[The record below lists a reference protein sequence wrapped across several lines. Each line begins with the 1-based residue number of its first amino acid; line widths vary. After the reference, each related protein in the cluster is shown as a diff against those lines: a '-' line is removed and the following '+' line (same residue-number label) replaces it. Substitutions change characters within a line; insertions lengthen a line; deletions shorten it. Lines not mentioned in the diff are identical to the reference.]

1 MINHVSFR
9 NFKGLRSVEVSLE
22 QFTVFVGPN
31 ASGKT
36 SILEGLFY
44 LSQLRDKDPYELF
57 KDDLHPL
64 MLYSRGAQGEMK
76 LEVSTPNGCRRLSVT
91 PPDLPPE
98 HSAYQFMMESA
109 NRWQMN
115 AQFNPNVKGEGGWAS
130 LGHVEGARQKMSPA
144 VLVQLEPVRL
154 ASPSYGKE
162 REPQMARD
170 GSGLASALV
179 RMAGNRP
186 DDFQELQKRLRRI
199 IPSMQKVRFDR
210 APVRLRASEH
220 DPMLIEYW
228 GDAIVFDFENASNV
242 PARMASD
249 GTLLALAILTVAMAP
264 DRPKLI
270 LLDNVENGLHPNAQ
284 KELVGLLETILALN
298 PELQIVATTHSP
310 YLVDIVEPEQVR
322 IMTHQK
328 DGSVACG
335 RLTDHPDYEKWKD
348 EMAPGEFWSLIGEK
362 WLGTRKGVVSQQ

>member
-1 MINHVSFR
+1 MIQHVSFQ

-36 SILEGLFY
+36 SILAGLFY
-44 LSQLRDKDPYELF
+44 LSQLSDKHPSEIFRVELN
-57 KDDLHPL
+57 PL
-64 MLYSRGAQGEMK
+64 ILYSRRGQGAMT
-76 LEVSTPNGCRRLSVT
+76 LEVSTAKGRRRLTVT
-91 PPDLPPE
+91 PPTFPPE
-98 HSAYQFMMESA
+98 HSHYQSLMETA
-109 NRWQMN
+109 NFWQMGSE
-115 AQFNPNVKGEGGWAS
+115 FNPEPKGEGTWAP
-130 LGHVEGARQKMSPA
+130 LFNVEGARQQMSPA
-144 VLVQLEPVRL
+144 VLFQLEPARL
-154 ASPSYGKE
+154 ASPSYSKD
-162 REPQMARD
+162 REPQMGRD

-186 DDFQELQKRLRRI
+186 DDFQELQKKLRCI
-199 IPSMQKVRFDR
+199 IPSVQKVRFDR

-228 GDAIVFDFENASNV
+228 GDAIVFDFENAPNI
-242 PARMASD
+242 PAYMASD
-249 GTLLALAILTVAMAP
+249 GTLLALAILTIAMAP

-270 LLDNVENGLHPNAQ
+270 LLDNLENGLHPNAQ
-284 KELVGLLETILALN
+284 KELVGVLENLLGLN

-310 YLVDIVEPEQVR
+310 YLVDIVKPGQVR
-322 IMTHQK
+322 ITTLQK
-328 DGSVACG
+328 DGSVTCG

-362 WLGTRKGVVSQQ
+362 WLGTRTTMVTQQ